1 MLFSS
6 ESLISVELDARMMKQ
21 CLVVVFLP
29 CLGLLV
35 FSCWFFHVGV
45 SNSTD
50 TLVVGQEMRE
60 WENISSPNGYFQLGF
75 FSSPSGSTNRYLGIQ
90 VTTTP
95 NRNKTVVWLA
105 NRDNPVTD
113 SSGVL
118 KITQEGKLMINDSRG
133 IAITLN
139 SEQQRD
145 RHQSSSISTSATLL
159 DSGNFVLRSGEHI
172 MWQSFDYPSDVW
184 LKGMKLG
191 TFNLKSGGKPQHRF
205 LASWSTLEDPDLG
218 GFTLGVDPNNT
229 KQLITW
235 KRSRR
240 VVYWRSGMWNGY
252 NFSLLNKDDFALF
265 NIDFYNSFKFS
276 YFSNENESY
285 FTWNDTDPHYLIWL
299 DSSGA
304 LYICD
309 YTFYCNI
316 MVNCDPDQGYLKSGG
331 CVNYSPS
338 NCIGGDGFKE
348 TRKSMELDWYLFSS
362 FNLSLDLSDC
372 KEKCRTNCSCQGYAS
387 VTPLNG
393 GTSGCAFYQVSVYTW
408 DIQEVLYI
416 RNNNSLA
423 KSESSNNT
431 TLNNRKRHLW
441 LIIGGPIASLLILT
455 SISLLCYLRWKN
467 QSFKGGS
474 NKVGIVQGM
483 QLLMDELNNSVTTID
498 ELSNAGNLMLREK
511 KDRELPFV
519 SFSTIEIAT
528 EYFSEKNK
536 IGQGGYGPVYKGQ
549 LVNGQEIAVKRL
561 SSSSRQ
567 GLEEFKNEVILIS
580 RLQHCNLVRLLGCC
594 MQRNERILIYEY
606 LPNNSLDFFLFD
618 VTKQYLLDWKMR
630 VRIIGGIAQ
639 GLLYL
644 HKYSRLKIIHRDLKT
659 SNILLDKDMNPKIS
673 DFGTARIFCDDE
685 NQASTKRIVGTH
697 GYMSPEYAMDGLFSV
712 KSDVFSFGVMMLEI
726 ISGKKN
732 TSFCRPDRALNLLG
746 YAWDLWKE
754 GKGLELVDQALVE
767 TCSTSEAMRYIQVGF
782 LCVQEIAS
790 DRPNML
796 DIVSMLT
803 TETMVLPTPKQPAFS
818 KIMGV
823 TNVSTPKTLELCSIN
838 DVTISEVEVR

>member
-1 MLFSS
+1 MFSGCFFTF
-6 ESLISVELDARMMKQ
+6 V
-21 CLVVVFLP
+21 
-29 CLGLLV
+29 GLV

-393 GTSGCAFYQVSVYTW
+393 GTSGDECIY
-408 DIQEVLYI
+408 
-416 RNNNSLA
+416 
-423 KSESSNNT
+423 
-431 TLNNRKRHLW
+431 
-441 LIIGGPIASLLILT
+441 
-455 SISLLCYLRWKN
+455 
-467 QSFKGGS
+467 GGS

-732 TSFCRPDRALNLLG
+732 TSFYRPDRALNLLG

>member
-1 MLFSS
+1 
-6 ESLISVELDARMMKQ
+6 MKQ
-21 CLVVVFLP
+21 CLVVVFLHSV
-29 CLGLLV
+29 GLLV

-50 TLVVGQEMRE
+50 TLVVGQEMKD
-60 WENISSPNGYFQLGF
+60 WENIASPNGYFQLSF
-75 FSSPSGSTNRYLGIQ
+75 FGSPSGSTNRYLGIHCEI
-90 VTTTP
+90 P
-95 NRNKTVVWLA
+95 FRNTTVVWLA
-105 NRDNPVTD
+105 NRDNPMTD

-118 KITQEGKLMINDSRG
+118 KITQEGNLMINDSRG
-133 IAITLN
+133 ISITLN
-139 SEQQRD
+139 SQ
-145 RHQSSSISTSATLL
+145 QSSGINTSATLL
-159 DSGNFVLRSGEHI
+159 DSGNFVLRSGDHI
-172 MWQSFDYPSDVW
+172 VWQSFDHPSDVW

-205 LASWSTLEDPDLG
+205 LTSWSTPEDPDPG
-218 GFTLGVDPNNT
+218 RFTLGIDPNNT
-229 KQLITW
+229 KQLITRR
-235 KRSRR
+235 RSTR
-240 VVYWRSGMWNGY
+240 VVYWRSGMWNG
-252 NFSLLNKDDFALF
+252 SDDDYALF
-265 NIDFYNSFKFS
+265 NINFSISFKFS

-285 FTWNDTDPHYLIWL
+285 FIWNNTGMDNLIWL
-299 DSSGA
+299 DPFGV
-304 LYICD
+304 LYIYD
-309 YTFYCNI
+309 FGTRNI
-316 MVNCDPDQGYLKSGG
+316 MVNCDPDQGYLKSRG
-331 CVNYSPS
+331 CVNYNAA
-338 NCIGGDGFKE
+338 NCIGGDVFKE
-348 TRKSMELDWYLFSS
+348 TRKSMELDWYLFNP

-372 KEKCRTNCSCQGYAS
+372 KEICRTNCSCQGYAS
-387 VTPLNG
+387 VTPYASETPTNG
-393 GTSGCAFYQVSVYTW
+393 PTSLCAFYKVSVYTW
-408 DIQEVLYI
+408 DIQDVLYI
-416 RNNNSLA
+416 RNNSLA
-423 KSESSNNT
+423 KSESPNNT

-455 SISLLCYLRWKN
+455 LISLLCYLRLKN
-467 QSFKGGS
+467 RSFKGGS
-474 NKVGIVQGM
+474 NKAGIVQGM
-483 QLLMDELNNSVTTID
+483 QLLMDELNNSGTTID
-498 ELSNAGNLMLREK
+498 EFSNAGKLMLREK
-511 KDRELPFV
+511 KDCELPFV
-519 SFSTIEIAT
+519 SFSTIETAT

-567 GLEEFKNEVILIS
+567 GLEEFKNEVLLIS

-606 LPNNSLDFFLFD
+606 LPNNSLDFFIFD

-732 TSFCRPDRALNLLG
+732 TSFYRPDRALNLLG
-746 YAWDLWKE
+746 YAWELWKE
-754 GKGLELVDQALVE
+754 GNGLELVDQALVE
-767 TCSTSEAMRYIQVGF
+767 TSSISEAMRYIQVGF
-782 LCVQEIAS
+782 LCVQEIAA

-823 TNVSTPKTLELCSIN
+823 TNASMPKTPELCSIN